1 MSLRY
6 NISEPNVSIYS
17 LKGAYIMTTSK
28 KMYNLS
34 DIYVGMKIQDRSQ
47 LDNIFDTWIILY
59 KESKEEDYT
68 IGFIGKHTTMESDNL
83 LKDYITCPIYNDS
96 INSTE
101 DIYCEESLH

>member
-6 NISEPNVSIYS
+6 NISEQKVSIYS
-17 LKGAYIMTTSK
+17 LKGAYIMKTSK

-34 DIYVGMKIQDRSQ
+34 DIHVGMKIQDRSQ

-59 KESKEEDYT
+59 KKSKEEDYT
-68 IGFIGKHTTMESDNL
+68 IGFIGKHTTVESDNL

-96 INSTE
+96 INTTE
-101 DIYCEESLH
+101 DIYYEE